1 MPSRLPRVLSLPLL
15 LAACS
20 GAPPPG
26 PAATPP
32 AATAATAAGN
42 CLASLPVTPLT
53 TPAASLY
60 AQDFAATPLDAAGLR
75 CIADVWGQTRF
86 ASPQRYDA
94 AYAPIQAAHG
104 EDADLRWTNVDH
116 DRVQLLRVAQGA
128 AATTWLLR
136 IDTGLA
142 MEGSRY
148 DLIFTSDAHGRLSDQ
163 MLVGVEGVMYRRDV
177 DLRSPL
183 QFTILEVGGRE
194 TASGPDYR
202 AAFRIDDD
210 GHIALDPQGSTEAL
224 DPAAISGGADAN
236 QAARGDSATSVEEVD
251 GAPGDPEAIR
261 RLLFSDSGVIEE
273 VVQRQTLADGSLAM
287 LAIGRTDAAGLVV
300 YVLRPIAT
308 GTGGHTRYQVASL
321 SFPEPDQ
328 ALGGELGQAVWKP
341 DKDGVSIA
349 LSMRYDIGRE
359 GGSPDSGEPQTT
371 AVEQT
376 LAARLQLVS
385 GELRPAS
392 PPSP

>member
-1 MPSRLPRVLSLPLL
+1 MPPRLTRVLSLPLL
-15 LAACS
+15 LAACN

-26 PAATPP
+26 PLAPP
-32 AATAATAAGN
+32 SAATAAGN

-86 ASPQRYDA
+86 ASPQRYDS
-94 AYAPIQAAHG
+94 AYAAIQAAHG
-104 EDADLRWTNVDH
+104 EDVDLRWTNVDH
-116 DRVQLLRVAQGA
+116 ERVQLLRVAQGA

-148 DLIFTSDAHGRLSDQ
+148 DLIFTSDAHGRLGDQ
-163 MLVGVEGVMYRRDV
+163 LLVGVEGVMYRRDV

-183 QFTILEVGGRE
+183 QFTVMEVGGRE

-224 DPAAISGGADAN
+224 DPAAISGGAAD
-236 QAARGDSATSVEEVD
+236 QVTHGDSATSIEEVD

-261 RLLFSDSGVIEE
+261 RLLFSDSGVTEE

-328 ALGGELGQAVWKP
+328 ALGGELGQAAWKP
-341 DKDGVSIA
+341 DKDGVSIV
-349 LSMRYDIGRE
+349 LTMRYDIGHE
-359 GGSPDSGEPQTT
+359 GGSPDSGEPQTST
-371 AVEQT
+371 VERT
-376 LAARLQLVS
+376 LDARLQLAS
-385 GELRPAS
+385 GELRPAP